1 MLFIDQVSSLNS
13 SLQVT
18 IALGDEAAASSEPT
32 EKKEKP
38 IWMVESTIEGAS
50 SENTAVDDV
59 TDRRRSAVAGSDKTS
74 KEDEAIMQTLL
85 AHEKKRNSE

>member
-1 MLFIDQVSSLNS
+1 M
-13 SLQVT
+13 T
-18 IALGDEAAASSEPT
+18 IALGDEAAASSEPS

-50 SENTAVDDV
+50 SENTAVDV
-59 TDRRRSAVAGSDKTS
+59 TDRRSALATSDKTS

-85 AHEKKRNSE
+85 AHEKKRSSG